1 MQSVDWTTVTS
12 RINIVHDMI
21 LIATVIKS
29 LIKTMKTA
37 AIEEAVEGDKKR
49 RQQRR

>member
-1 MQSVDWTTVTS
+1 MRSVDWTIVTS
-12 RINIVHDMI
+12 RINIVHDII
-21 LIATVIKS
+21 LIATVKKS

-37 AIEEAVEGDKKR
+37 AIEEVVEGDKKW